1 MKKIFALILVLML
14 CFCASAEPRTID
26 LETMTAEELESL
38 RAEVDA
44 AIDALNAVEAEEEPD
59 EKTVQIEL
67 GDTIALGAV
76 ELELKSISFVDE
88 LRAESLD
95 MAVFTAGENSK
106 IACVACYSENTRE
119 DFSEI
124 WNHTRF
130 EFIVDGKHEIRAD
143 LNSGNDL
150 YDALGYYAPESE
162 ATRYW
167 FRADIHNDLLADYE
181 SLVLR
186 IYYRE
191 SYSYEDSQTYLDADS
206 ADVIYELDMTP
217 DALTEYTDKATI
229 KAVQEA
235 MNELGFECGT
245 PDGVSGKKTA
255 AAISAFQAENGLT
268 ETGTVTHET
277 LKALRG
283 MGMNM

>member
-1 MKKIFALILVLML
+1 MKKIFALILALML
-14 CFCASAEPRTID
+14 CFCAFAEPRTID

-44 AIDALNAVEAEEEPD
+44 AIDALNADEPEEEPD
-59 EKTVQIEL
+59 EKTVQLAL

-76 ELELKSISFVDE
+76 ELELKSFGLTDE
-88 LRAESLD
+88 IYDDEMACIVRESN
-95 MAVFTAGENSK
+95 ENSA
-106 IACVACYSENTRE
+106 IACVNAVTDAEYE
-119 DFSEI
+119 DFDTYVMGS
-124 WNHTRF
+124 HARY
-130 EFIVDGKHEIRAD
+130 EFIVDGEHTIGAYPYNNLEIRH
-143 LNSGNDL
+143 G
-150 YDALGYYAPESE
+150 LGYDPIPTSQV
-162 ATRYW
+162 W
-167 FRADIHNDLLADYE
+167 ISGDIHNDLLADYE

-277 LKALRG
+277 LKALRD
-283 MGMNM
+283 MGLNV